1 MSPRVTGLT
10 FAVLGAG
17 LVGTWC
23 LLAFAAPRDDA
34 DGARRLL
41 FRFVWAAAPYAVV
54 AVTARF
60 LARTPARRLVVLAGA
75 GGIAVS
81 GVAVLYDGLVRHPGP
96 IAYADILLL
105 PAYQLVL
112 AVGVLLFVAALGLRR
127 PVPAP

>member
-1 MSPRVTGLT
+1 MMRANLLT
-10 FAVLGAG
+10 YAVLGAG
-17 LVGTWC
+17 LAGTWA
-23 LLAFAAPRDDA
+23 LMALATPRDDSVA
-34 DGARRLL
+34 TVHGLVRYLWSAL
-41 FRFVWAAAPYAVV
+41 PYAVV
-54 AVTARF
+54 ALTARF
-60 LARTPARRLVVLAGA
+60 LARTPARRLITLAGA
-75 GGIAVS
+75 GGIALP